1 MSTHPEW
8 LSQAGITPGRYAE
21 LRAICRQYPEYVKA
35 LRRRRAGIVD
45 KPNRGPGPWKR
56 PDPTGNAAV
65 SIVDD
70 TAWLD
75 ARIKMIERCANK
87 CAPPG
92 VARAVLKSVTR
103 ETTYVSLSP
112 PCGKRQFYSYRLW
125 FYVLLDEA
133 IRGM

>member
-8 LSQAGITPGRYAE
+8 LTQAGITPARYAE
-21 LRAICRQYPEYVKA
+21 LKSICRQYPEYVRA

-45 KPNRGPGPWKR
+45 RPKQRPGPWKR
-56 PDPTGNAAV
+56 PDPTGNAAA
-65 SIVDD
+65 SIADD

-75 ARIKMIERCANK
+75 ARIRLIERCARK

-103 ETTYVSLSP
+103 EATYEALSP
-112 PCGKRQFYSYRLW
+112 PCGRRQFYSYRMW
-125 FYVLLDEA
+125 FYVLLDEE
-133 IRGM
+133 IRGL

>member
-8 LSQAGITPGRYAE
+8 LTQAGITPGRYAE

-56 PDPTGNAAV
+56 PDPTGNAAA

-103 ETTYVSLSP
+103 ETTYESLSP